1 MIDPDRQK
9 EQFAKR
15 LQRISAGGENTMG
28 QIYVGPVDEEKV
40 RKKKSKRAA
49 AGLPSMRETVGYPAS
64 IVLAF
69 FLGMLAVLITRY
81 VRYAMAGSTLTG
93 EDADITMAIDAG
105 LALAIGFVLKQMF
118 RLSGKISG
126 NRQDPRYLRDDLRDA
141 QSGSYLAGRVRD
153 RVFAGMGVG
162 GHRDDTTAVDP
173 VSRRIVRRGRERGSG
188 SGHADGI
195 SGRITGVTPANKN
208 SPDRVASPAASAEAA
223 GFPLSGIQLD
233 EGR

>member
-81 VRYAMAGSTLTG
+81 VRYAMAGSALTG

-105 LALAIGFVLKQMF
+105 LALAIGFVLKQMC
-118 RLSGKISG
+118 RLSGKIQETAKTLGIFAMICVMHNLVHTWPGAFEIAFSPEWVSDVIETT
-126 NRQDPRYLRDDLRDA
+126 QP
-141 QSGSYLAGRVRD
+141 QSILFRGVSFVVGESADQAPAMPTVFRV
-153 RVFAGMGVG
+153 
-162 GHRDDTTAVDP
+162 
-173 VSRRIVRRGRERGSG
+173 E
-188 SGHADGI
+188 
-195 SGRITGVTPANKN
+195 
-208 SPDRVASPAASAEAA
+208 
-223 GFPLSGIQLD
+223 
-233 EGR
+233 

>member
-1 MIDPDRQK
+1 
-9 EQFAKR
+9 
-15 LQRISAGGENTMG
+15 MG

-81 VRYAMAGSTLTG
+81 VRYAMAGSALTG

-118 RLSGKISG
+118 RLSGKVQETAKTLGIFAMICVMHNLVHTWPGAFEIAFSPEWVSDVIETT
-126 NRQDPRYLRDDLRDA
+126 QP
-141 QSGSYLAGRVRD
+141 QSILFRGVSFVVGESADQAPAMPTVFRV
-153 RVFAGMGVG
+153 
-162 GHRDDTTAVDP
+162 
-173 VSRRIVRRGRERGSG
+173 E
-188 SGHADGI
+188 
-195 SGRITGVTPANKN
+195 
-208 SPDRVASPAASAEAA
+208 
-223 GFPLSGIQLD
+223 
-233 EGR
+233 